1 LIVNRR
7 FMCGMPRSV
16 ANHVNGEQLSASKV
30 LIVDDDSR
38 FRQAIRKVLIS
49 EGYEVTEA
57 ATGQEA
63 LETLRHG
70 PQDVVLL
77 DMVLPGLSGPAA
89 CRALRESSD
98 VPLVV
103 VSVLHRER
111 DKIDAL
117 DAGADDYVTKP
128 FSLPELLARARA
140 ALRRMPLAD
149 GTPHV
154 LHLGDVEVNFVT
166 RRLTAGGREIRLTR
180 KEFDLLQYLASHP
193 DTCLSHSGLLQAIW
207 GSEYS
212 GAVIYLRVLV
222 RQLRKKIEPDPHHP
236 RYIVSDH
243 ALGYRLVLTP
253 RESP

>member
-1 LIVNRR
+1 
-7 FMCGMPRSV
+7 
-16 ANHVNGEQLSASKV
+16 LSAAKV

-38 FRQAIRKVLIS
+38 FRRAMRKVLIS

-63 LETLRHG
+63 LETLRRG

-77 DMVLPGLSGPAA
+77 DIMPGLSGLAI
-89 CRALRESSD
+89 CRAVRESSD

-103 VSVLHRER
+103 VSALNLEQ

-128 FSLPELLARARA
+128 FSLPELLARVRA
-140 ALRRMPLAD
+140 ALRRMPLPE
-149 GTPHV
+149 GVPQV
-154 LHLGDVEVNFVT
+154 LRLGDLEVNFAT
-166 RRLTAGGREIRLTR
+166 RRVAAGGQEIRLNP

-193 DTCLSHSGLLQAIW
+193 DTSLSHSGLLEAVW
-207 GSEYS
+207 GP
-212 GAVIYLRVLV
+212 GHHDKVFYLRVLI
-222 RQLRKKIEPDPHHP
+222 RQLRKKIEPDPRHP
-236 RYIVSDH
+236 RYIVVER
-243 ALGYRLVLTP
+243 ALGYRFRLTP